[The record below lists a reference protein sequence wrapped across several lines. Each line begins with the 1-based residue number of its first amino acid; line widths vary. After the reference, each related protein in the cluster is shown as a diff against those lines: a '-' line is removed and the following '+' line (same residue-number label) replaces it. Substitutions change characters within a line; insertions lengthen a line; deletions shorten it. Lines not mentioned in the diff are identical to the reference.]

1 MTLEMEEYDF
11 IRPCYATPIHITP
24 GVLSTGGRPKADR
37 LYPRT
42 VNAVMTEEMLKDV
55 ETRCREMMA
64 DQAFVT
70 LKRVSKS
77 LVVIN
82 LYNLP

>member
-24 GVLSTGGRPKADR
+24 GVLSTGGKTKADR
-37 LYPRT
+37 LYPGT

-55 ETRCREMMA
+55 GTRCREMVGI
-64 DQAFVT
+64 QAFVT
-70 LKRVSKS
+70 LRI
-77 LVVIN
+77 L
-82 LYNLP
+82 LE